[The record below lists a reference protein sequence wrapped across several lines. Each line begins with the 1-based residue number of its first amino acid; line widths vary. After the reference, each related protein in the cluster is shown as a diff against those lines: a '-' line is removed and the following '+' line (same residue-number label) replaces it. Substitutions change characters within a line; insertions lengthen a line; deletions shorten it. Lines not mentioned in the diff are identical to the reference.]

1 MKKEDAHH
9 KSSYADATIAAR
21 RKICLCGSSGRH
33 PRGGLEQDLGGC
45 KDDNAEKDIEQGQRG
60 CGDAAAA
67 CRCLVRLSRD
77 FWTDDRNGTREGM
90 LDFVFRQL
98 AAMTAWCRI
107 TTLELPDCEMVGEDS
122 EILAGVLA
130 QCPAQALLHLD
141 LSYNKIGQYG
151 LYYLPGLLQ
160 CTALTRL
167 NLSHTR
173 SGEGSAGAVPSAGAP
188 RSQKQ

>member
-77 FWTDDRNGTREGM
+77 FWTDDRNGTCEEM

-98 AAMTAWCRI
+98 AAMTAWFCVDGNSR
-107 TTLELPDCEMVGEDS
+107 
-122 EILAGVLA
+122 
-130 QCPAQALLHLD
+130 
-141 LSYNKIGQYG
+141 
-151 LYYLPGLLQ
+151 
-160 CTALTRL
+160 R
-167 NLSHTR
+167 
-173 SGEGSAGAVPSAGAP
+173 
-188 RSQKQ
+188 